1 MPMSAII
8 LYKLIQKTVT
18 LPIIVDD
25 RTLVPV
31 RFIAESL
38 GMDVGYNDSTRTV
51 TLSGNG
57 YIVNMT
63 LDKSEYTINDIPFE
77 MDVPA
82 QVVND
87 RTLIPLRVIAESIG
101 KRLSGTQTTD

>member
-18 LPIIVDD
+18 LQPIIVDD

-38 GMDVGYNDSTRTV
+38 GMDVDIMTLTRTV

-57 YIVNMT
+57 Y
-63 LDKSEYTINDIPFE
+63 KSKYDF
-77 MDVPA
+77 
-82 QVVND
+82 
-87 RTLIPLRVIAESIG
+87 G
-101 KRLSGTQTTD
+101 

>member
-1 MPMSAII
+1 MCRQLMVCLLNTS
-8 LYKLIQKTVT
+8 
-18 LPIIVDD
+18 DD

-57 YIVNMT
+57 YKVNMT

-87 RTLIPLRVIAESIG
+87 RMLIPLRAVSYTHL
-101 KRLSGTQTTD
+101 RY